1 MGVRF
6 HGRKLKYVLGWLFA
20 GTRGAKTRI
29 DIVRALEQ
37 KPQNANQLAKSIKK
51 DWGTVKYHLKILV
64 ESGIVTSHGEGYG
77 ETYFLSSLVEDN
89 YEMFKEILE
98 KFGKK

>member
-1 MGVRF
+1 MAIRF
-6 HGRKLKYVLGWLFA
+6 HGHKLKYVLGWLFA

-29 DIVRALEQ
+29 DIVRALED

-51 DWGTVKYHLKILV
+51 DWGTVKYHLKILR

-77 ETYFLSSLVEDN
+77 KTYFLSSLVEEN
-89 YEMFKEILE
+89 SEMFKEILE